1 MNVAKKSPGGRQTI
15 TLPVGAVVLLD
26 QLRGSTPKSQY
37 LEELLRAEEATQEKR
52 AFYAGAV
59 AAYTNRVCE
68 ETLSLNAE
76 YPVDEA

>member
-1 MNVAKKSPGGRQTI
+1 MG
-15 TLPVGAVVLLD
+15 LLNR
-26 QLRGSTPKSQY
+26 LRGSTSKSRY
-37 LEELLRAEEATQEKR
+37 LEELLRAEAEAREKR

-59 AAYTNRVCE
+59 AAYTQRVCE